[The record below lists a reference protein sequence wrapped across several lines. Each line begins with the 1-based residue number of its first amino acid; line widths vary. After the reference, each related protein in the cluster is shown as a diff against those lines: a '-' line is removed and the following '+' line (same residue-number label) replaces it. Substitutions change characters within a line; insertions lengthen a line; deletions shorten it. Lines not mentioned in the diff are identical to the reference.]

1 MALPSNYTQKLLMI
15 SQELM
20 KIFSRLKGTFTLA
33 KNIRP
38 KRKSKIARNPWTL
51 SCKVPLPSRLTEA
64 KELLKRLTK
73 FESKAWRLISRWRS
87 NLLWRSYSS
96 VTRFNWNNRCHNS
109 MKLKPIRI
117 GKVLR
122 PTSTQHQFLLS
133 SFITTSSPTCS
144 NFRKFSGRANP
155 SCWKPKSTFITTS
168 LSPLI
173 YETSTAR
180 MPFFKHYIPSKIFL
194 KLLRFRYAN

>member
-1 MALPSNYTQKLLMI
+1 MKVKLKLAKKCDPLHKYLPKLKKLRLEMALPSNYTQKLLMI

-73 FESKAWRLISRWRS
+73 FESKA
-87 NLLWRSYSS
+87 
-96 VTRFNWNNRCHNS
+96 
-109 MKLKPIRI
+109 
-117 GKVLR
+117 
-122 PTSTQHQFLLS
+122 
-133 SFITTSSPTCS
+133 
-144 NFRKFSGRANP
+144 
-155 SCWKPKSTFITTS
+155 
-168 LSPLI
+168 
-173 YETSTAR
+173 
-180 MPFFKHYIPSKIFL
+180 
-194 KLLRFRYAN
+194 